1 MAHRTLSR
9 PDPHPGTS
17 PPKTPDLTHKIAI
30 FWTTSAPD
38 RYPERSKMAPYH
50 HPTCVTSV
58 WVRLMPKVSKTVV
71 VTTKRVTKV
80 AKNWRKI
87 AIIWQF
93 LSHMGYLMAP
103 KLIWHEYLVAP
114 MIWCDFEHFR
124 VSGSIPTWQL
134 LCSFTEAIRVAS
146 PFDQNSQK
154 FWFFFVLRFFILRFF
169 ILRSYIEYVDSV
181 STVAT
186 EM

>member
-1 MAHRTLSR
+1 MVLRQVVPCIGVCDMAHRTLSR

-87 AIIWQF
+87 PIIWQF

-114 MIWCDFEHFR
+114 MIWCNFEHFR
-124 VSGSIPTWQL
+124 VSGSIPTGQL
-134 LCSFTEAIRVAS
+134 LCSFTEAIIVAS
-146 PFDQNSQK
+146 PFHHQRGSIKQ
-154 FWFFFVLRFFILRFF
+154 L
-169 ILRSYIEYVDSV
+169 
-181 STVAT
+181 
-186 EM
+186 